1 MGWHEVGDGAVFLVG
16 EERCG
21 WQWVIEVEDDR
32 GWNRFWVK
40 DKNFFGGKADE
51 GGSSRKTDRGLRFW
65 EIGFM
70 RRLRQSGRKV
80 ARRRLARKPKWR
92 MRTKPSSCF
101 CPPIVKDVVPWYP
114 GSAAES

>member
-1 MGWHEVGDGAVFLVG
+1 VRSGADGYAFSIGSMGRHEVGDGAVFLVG

-21 WQWVIEVEDDR
+21 WQWVMEVEDDR

-70 RRLRQSGRKV
+70 RRLRRERAENGVGSGQ
-80 ARRRLARKPKWR
+80 P
-92 MRTKPSSCF
+92 
-101 CPPIVKDVVPWYP
+101 
-114 GSAAES
+114 